1 MFGMFRGATAFNQDI
16 SNWDV
21 SNVTNMSKYHLKDG
35 ELGDNTGVDGRIVD
49 PGGITTSKNFDNVV
63 GFITKTEN
71 VSTKIGKAT
80 LIVSRSGREGSLS
93 VDYATANGSAIAN
106 QDYQTT
112 NGTLTWKNGERADKT
127 ITVPLLSGATTGRAF
142 TITLTNLTVSKGR
155 VTAIKL
161 RKYSLLIKVLYKGIK
176 AAF

>member
-1 MFGMFRGATAFNQDI
+1 M
-16 SNWDV
+16 
-21 SNVTNMSKYHLKDG
+21 SNVTFGTATIGGKTVVTAQYHLKDG

-71 VSTKIGKAT
+71 VSTKIGEAT

-93 VDYATANGSAIAN
+93 VDYATANGSAIAD

-176 AAF
+176 A